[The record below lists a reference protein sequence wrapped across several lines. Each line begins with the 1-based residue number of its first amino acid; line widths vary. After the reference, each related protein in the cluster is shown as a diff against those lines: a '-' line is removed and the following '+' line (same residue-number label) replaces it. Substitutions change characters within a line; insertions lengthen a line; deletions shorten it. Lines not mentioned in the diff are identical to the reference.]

1 MILKDEIINEILV
14 IKQNRAVSTLKKV
27 FLQLKSY
34 NIMKNKKKLE
44 VLFKVIQRI
53 YDKNPGMQEMIGAS
67 MKDVSADEG
76 VSPEQVFFIL
86 LLSLS

>member
-27 FLQLKSY
+27 ISWPKSY

-53 YDKNPGMQEMIGAS
+53 YDKNPG
-67 MKDVSADEG
+67 KR
-76 VSPEQVFFIL
+76 
-86 LLSLS
+86 

>member
-1 MILKDEIINEILV
+1 MILKDETINEILV

-27 FLQLKSY
+27 ILQLKSY

-44 VLFKVIQRI
+44 VLLKVIQRI
-53 YDKNPGMQEMIGAS
+53 YDKNPGMQEMIGES

-76 VSPEQVFFIL
+76 VSPEQVLFIL